1 MDTIHPID
9 PAHLQVAEQLAA
21 QGVEYVLGGWIDV
34 MGRSKSKVV
43 PISHL
48 PQLLAGSERYT
59 PRGMGDL
66 GRMTPDEDECVG
78 LPDLATLTICPWD
91 RRMAW
96 TAADLMF
103 GGREP
108 FALCTRSVL
117 KRQVARAAAEGLACN
132 LGVETELF
140 VFRPESLDR
149 EDGYL
154 EPMTRAGQLKPTQA
168 YDAESVMDALPF
180 LDPMAKYMQETG
192 FGLFSFDA
200 EGGDAQYEFDF
211 DYAPVLA
218 MADRI
223 SFFRLMVKQVA
234 KQAGLLATFMPKPYT
249 DAWGSGHHFNISLED
264 ADTGANL
271 FRDVDDARGRGWSK
285 MAYSF
290 VAGILGHARAI
301 AAVAT
306 PTVNSYKR
314 LAPRLA
320 DGSVSW
326 APIYAAYGDNNRS
339 CMLRLP
345 RNRPAIENRAVD
357 SAANTYLASALM
369 LAAGLEGIR
378 LRLDPGEPVEELTYD
393 WAEARGGPAGPAGE
407 DGARGAGGA
416 RVRLPRNL
424 LEAVDAFRED
434 PLVHE
439 VFPAQMVSAYADMKQ
454 GEWDEYHRQVSAWE
468 RSKYL
473 LAF

>member
-1 MDTIHPID
+1 MDTVRPID
-9 PAHLQVAEQLAA
+9 PEHVKVAQALAA
-21 QGVEYVLGGWIDV
+21 DGVEYVLGGWIDI
-34 MGRSKSKVV
+34 MGRSKSKMI
-43 PISHL
+43 PIAHL
-48 PQLLAGSERYT
+48 PNLLAGSERYT
-59 PRGMGDL
+59 PRAMGDL
-66 GRMTPDEDECVG
+66 GRMTPQEDECVG
-78 LPDLATLTICPWD
+78 LPDLATLVVCPWD
-91 RRMAW
+91 RRVAW
-96 TAADLMF
+96 TAADLLF
-103 GGREP
+103 GGTEP
-108 FALCTRSVL
+108 FALCTRSAL
-117 KRQVARAAAEGLACN
+117 KSQVAAAAAEGFACN
-132 LGVETELF
+132 LGVETEIF
-140 VFRPESLDR
+140 VFRPESIGR

-154 EPMTRAGQLKPTQA
+154 EPMTHAGKLRPTQA
-168 YDAESVMDALPF
+168 YDAEAVMDALPF
-180 LDPMAKYMQETG
+180 LDPMAKYMAETG

-211 DYAPVLA
+211 DYAPVLE

-234 KQAGLLATFMPKPYT
+234 KQAGLITTFMPKPYT
-249 DAWGSGHHFNISLED
+249 DAWGSGHHFNVSLTD
-264 ADTGANL
+264 IDTAINL
-271 FRDVDDARGRGWSK
+271 FRDGDDARGRGWSK
-285 MAYSF
+285 TAYSF
-290 VAGILGHARAI
+290 VAGVIRHARAL

-314 LAPRLA
+314 LAPRLS

-369 LAAGLEGIR
+369 LAAGLEGVR
-378 LRLDPGEPVEELTYD
+378 LGLDPGEPVEELTYD
-393 WAEARGGPAGPAGE
+393 WA
-407 DGARGAGGA
+407 AGGGGGE

-424 LEAVDAFRED
+424 QEAVDAFRDD

-439 VFPAQMVSAYADMKQ
+439 VFPAQLVSAYADMKQ
-454 GEWDEYHRQVSAWE
+454 GEWDDYHRQVSAWE
-468 RSKYL
+468 RDKYL

>member
-1 MDTIHPID
+1 MDTVFPLD
-9 PAHLQVAEQLAA
+9 PEHVAIAERLAA
-21 QGVEYVLGGWIDV
+21 DGVQYVLGGWIDI

-43 PISHL
+43 PIDHL
-48 PQLLAGSERYT
+48 PSLLAGSERYT

-66 GRMTPDEDECVG
+66 GRMTPNEDEVVAM
-78 LPDLATLTICPWD
+78 PDLSTLRVCPWD

-96 TAADLMF
+96 MAADMWF
-103 GGREP
+103 GGKEP
-108 FALCTRSVL
+108 FALCPRSVL
-117 KRQVARAAAEGLACN
+117 KKQLARATDEGFSFN

-140 VFRPESLDR
+140 VFSPESLDR
-149 EDGYL
+149 TDGYL
-154 EPMTRAGQLKPTQA
+154 EPMTLSGKLRPTQA
-168 YDAESVMDALPF
+168 YDAESSMDALPF
-180 LDPMAKYMQETG
+180 LDPMARYMQETG

-211 DYAPVLA
+211 TYASGLE

-223 SFFRLMVKQVA
+223 TFFRLMVKQVA

-249 DAWGSGHHFNISLED
+249 DAWGSGHHFNMSLESV
-264 ADTGANL
+264 DTGINL
-271 FRDVDDARGRGWSK
+271 FRDADDERGRGWSK
-285 MAYSF
+285 AAYGF
-290 VAGILGHARAI
+290 VAGIIKHARAI

-314 LAPRLA
+314 LTPRLA
-320 DGSVSW
+320 DGNVSW

-345 RNRPAIENRAVD
+345 RNRPAVENRGVD
-357 SAANTYLASALM
+357 SAANTYLAAALQ

-378 LRLDPGEPVEELTYD
+378 LGLDPGEPVEDQTYD
-393 WAEARGGPAGPAGE
+393 WTASS
-407 DGARGAGGA
+407 DG
-416 RVRLPRNL
+416 VRLPRNL
-424 LEAVDAFRED
+424 QEAIDAFQED

-439 VFPAQMVSAYADMKQ
+439 VFPAPLVKAYAEMKQ
-454 GEWDEYHRQVSAWE
+454 GEWDDYHREVGVWE
-468 RSKYL
+468 RNKYL

>member
-1 MDTIHPID
+1 MDTVRPID
-9 PAHLQVAEQLAA
+9 PEHVRVAEQLAA
-21 QGVEYVLGGWIDV
+21 DGVEYVLGGWIDA

-48 PQLLAGSERYT
+48 PDLLAGSERYT

-66 GRMTPDEDECVG
+66 GRMTPHEDECVG
-78 LPDLATLTICPWD
+78 MPDLATLTVCPWD

-96 TAADLMF
+96 TAADLLWA
-103 GGREP
+103 GREP

-117 KRQVARAAAEGLACN
+117 KRQVAAALEEGFVCH

-140 VFRPESLDR
+140 VFRPESLGRD
-149 EDGYL
+149 DGYL
-154 EPMTRAGQLKPTQA
+154 EPMTHAGKLRPTQA
-168 YDAESVMDALPF
+168 YDAEAVMDALPF
-180 LDPMAKYMQETG
+180 LDPMAKYMAETG

-211 DYAPVLA
+211 QHAPVLA

-234 KQAGLLATFMPKPYT
+234 KQVGLIATFMPKPYT
-249 DAWGSGHHFNISLED
+249 DAWGSGHHFNMSLES
-264 ADTGANL
+264 AETGANL
-271 FRDVDDARGRGWSK
+271 FRDADDVRGTEPGIRGWSK
-285 MAYSF
+285 VAYSF
-290 VAGILGHARAI
+290 VAGILRHARAI

-357 SAANTYLASALM
+357 SAANTYLASALL
-369 LAAGLEGIR
+369 LAAGLEGVR
-378 LRLDPGEPVEELTYD
+378 LGLDPGEPADDLTYD
-393 WAEARGGPAGPAGE
+393 WALPGAGAGE
-407 DGARGAGGA
+407 

-424 LEAVDAFRED
+424 QEAIDAFVED

-439 VFPAQMVSAYADMKQ
+439 VFSPQLVSAYFDMKQ
-454 GEWDEYHRQVSAWE
+454 GEWDDYHRQVSAWE
-468 RSKYL
+468 RDKYL